1 MFFIFL
7 NVLFWI
13 LVNPLNDLSHT
24 PKAGKPER
32 TQTIVINEDFN
43 S

>member
-7 NVLFWI
+7 NVLFLI
-13 LVNPLNDLSHT
+13 LVSLLNDLSDT
-24 PKAGKPER
+24 PKAGKPKR